1 MVDFDVHNGNGTQAC
16 FWNDGSLFYA
26 SSHQMPLFPGT
37 GAHDEMGAYQNIFNL
52 PLAHG
57 TGGASV
63 RSGWRDHLLPS
74 VVEAR
79 PELIIISAGFD
90 AHEAD
95 PLGGL
100 QMASEDFGILT
111 NDIIDAATHAA
122 ENSGALRLISLLEGG
137 YDLNALGES
146 VCQHMD
152 ALEDV

>member
-1 MVDFDVHNGNGTQAC
+1 M
-16 FWNDGSLFYA
+16 
-26 SSHQMPLFPGT
+26 
-37 GAHDEMGAYQNIFNL
+37 
-52 PLAHG
+52 
-57 TGGASV
+57 
-63 RSGWRDHLLPS
+63 LPS

-79 PELIIISAGFD
+79 PELIIISAGF
-90 AHEAD
+90 AALEAD

-122 ENSGALRLISLLEGG
+122 EDSGALRLISLLEGG

-152 ALEDV
+152 ALEGV